1 MRIACPFCG
10 DRDVAEFTYLGD
22 ADHSAQRPEPA
33 QENSDAWNQWVYD
46 RKNPAGEHRELWQHT
61 GGCRSFMIVTRNTIT
76 HEIIKVE
83 RVGP

>member
-10 DRDVAEFTYLGD
+10 ERDIAEFTYHGD
-22 ADHSAQRPEPA
+22 ADHSAQRPEPS
-33 QENSDAWNQWVYD
+33 QENNEAWNQWVYD

-61 GGCRSFMIVTRNTIT
+61 GGCRAFMIITRNTIT